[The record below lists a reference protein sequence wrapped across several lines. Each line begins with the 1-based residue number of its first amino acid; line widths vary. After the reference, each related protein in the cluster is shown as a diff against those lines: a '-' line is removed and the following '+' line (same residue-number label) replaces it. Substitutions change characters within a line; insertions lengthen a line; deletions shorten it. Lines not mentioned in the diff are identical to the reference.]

1 MSEIGYISSQYER
14 LSQTNQYLN
23 EAVLLL
29 KKDWLLSQ
37 PDTLRKY
44 PNLTVDA
51 NDLHT
56 AREYVA
62 EVLKP
67 MTEVL
72 GERMIDRLLD
82 DRQLP
87 PRPELADVV
96 QIIQQSKTL
105 QAQHFATLNRLLDVL
120 DGERSVLFRKLRTGK

>member
-29 KKDWLLSQ
+29 KKNWLLSQ
-37 PDTLRKY
+37 PDTLGKY

-51 NDLHT
+51 DDLRT

-67 MTEVL
+67 MAEPS
-72 GERMIDRLLD
+72 GERMIDRLLE

-87 PRPELADVV
+87 PRPDLADVV
-96 QIIQQSKTL
+96 YTVQQNKTL
-105 QAQHFATLNRLLDVL
+105 QVHHFATLNRLLDVL
-120 DGERSVLFRKLRTGK
+120 DGERSVLFRKLRMGK

>member
-29 KKDWLLSQ
+29 KKDWLLGQ
-37 PDTLRKY
+37 PDTLTKY
-44 PNLTVDA
+44 PTLSVEAD
-51 NDLHT
+51 DLRT
-56 AREYVA
+56 AREYVS
-62 EVLKP
+62 
-67 MTEVL
+67 EVL
-72 GERMIDRLLD
+72 GPMADMPGELMIDRLLD

-96 QIIQQSKTL
+96 QTIQQQRTL
-105 QAQHFATLNRLLDVL
+105 QSRHFATLNRLLDAL

>member
-29 KKDWLLSQ
+29 KKGWLLSQ
-37 PDTLRKY
+37 PDMLRKY

-51 NDLHT
+51 DDLRT

-62 EVLKP
+62 EVLKQMAEP
-67 MTEVL
+67 S

-87 PRPELADVV
+87 SRPELVDVV
-96 QIIQQSKTL
+96 QIIQQNKTL
-105 QAQHFATLNRLLDVL
+105 QAHHFATLNRLLDVL
-120 DGERSVLFRKLRTGK
+120 DGERSVLFRKLRMGK